1 MTRIFSILAAALC
14 LVGCS
19 DSSSSDSLNEIAQG
33 VLDTQIHTQSQ
44 GKIHLTSFKKTNG
57 QDMEAMGVKMREIQF
72 EATIEFAA
80 SGNWQTGGGGFSS
93 CLSYG
98 FVPGTKPLM
107 FPYSREAILV
117 SAGSHMTIHGTMQGH
132 KTDNGWEFEVASS
145 GIDPG
150 QVRQSSQ

>member
-1 MTRIFSILAAALC
+1 MTRILYILAVALC

-19 DSSSSDSLNEIAQG
+19 DSSSESLTEIAQG
-33 VLDTQIHTQSQ
+33 VLNSQIQSQSQ
-44 GKIHLTSFKKTNG
+44 GKIHLTSFTKTNG
-57 QDMEAMGVKMREIQF
+57 QDMEVAGVKIREIQF

-80 SGNWQTGGGGFSS
+80 AGNWRTGGGGFSS
-93 CLSYG
+93 CLSYE

-107 FPYSREAILV
+107 FPYSRDAILV
-117 SAGSHMTIHGTMQGH
+117 SAWSQMTIHGTMRGH

-145 GIDPG
+145 GLNPG